1 MQLCHGFEE
10 VRKSFAKSFQKD
22 CTGTLEAHFERTL
35 VPPRL
40 YVGPGLGLCDGFDAA
55 LPEGAAR
62 HVQVLR
68 LQPGDPVC
76 LFDGSGGEWAAMVG
90 AMGRR
95 EVRVTVGAFAS
106 VSREL
111 DAEVT
116 LALGMP
122 TNERMDTVVEKATE
136 LGVSAIQP
144 LMCERSV
151 LRLDGERAL
160 KKVAHWQGVAIAA
173 CEQSGRTR
181 VPVVRPVMGL
191 KAWLAQEAAE
201 RAGAD
206 SSVIARRGVLSLR
219 GAQWVG
225 DWLQAG
231 GDSQADPQG
240 PRTSWA
246 FLSGPEG
253 GLSEAEEDLARSQG
267 WAPVSLG
274 SRVLRADTAPLTV
287 MSLMALH
294 HSPRQA

>member
-1 MQLCHGFEE
+1 ML
-10 VRKSFAKSFQKD
+10 
-22 CTGTLEAHFERTL
+22 
-35 VPPRL
+35 PRL
-40 YVGPGLGLCDGFDAA
+40 YVGPGLGFLFLGAEMA

-68 LQPGDPVC
+68 LQPGHSVC
-76 LFDGSGGEWAAMVG
+76 LFDGSGGEWGATVG

-111 DAEVT
+111 DADVT
-116 LALGMP
+116 LAMGMP

-136 LGVSAIQP
+136 LGVSVIQP
-144 LMCERSV
+144 LVCERSV

-181 VPVVRPVMGL
+181 VPVVRAVMGL

-201 RAGAD
+201 RADAV
-206 SSVIARRGVLSLR
+206 SSFATRRGVLSLR
-219 GAQWVG
+219 SAQWVG

-231 GDSQADPQG
+231 GCLQADPPG

-253 GLSEAEEDLARSQG
+253 GLSEAEEDLARNQG

-274 SRVLRADTAPLTV
+274 SRVLRADTAPLTA
-287 MSLMALH
+287 MSLMAFH
-294 HSPRQA
+294 HPPRQD